1 LMKAM
6 ADIATESRGDV
17 LEVGFGMGIS
27 ASYIQA
33 GSPRSH
39 TIIECN
45 REVMAAF
52 AEWKNRYPD
61 RDIRLVE
68 GRWQEVVET
77 LSGFDGIFFD
87 TYPVSEEEFEESVLN
102 SINFAEA
109 FIPAA
114 AKMLR
119 PGGVFTYYT
128 NEIDSFSRRHQRFLF
143 QHFSS
148 FTLSVVRS
156 LLPPEDCHYWWA
168 DSMAVVKAVK

>member
-1 LMKAM
+1 MKTM
-6 ADIATESRGDV
+6 ADIATESRVDV

-33 GSPRSH
+33 GHPRSH

-45 REVMAAF
+45 HDVMKAF
-52 AEWKNRYPD
+52 AEWAGKYAD
-61 RDIRLVE
+61 RDIRLVQ
-68 GRWQEVVET
+68 GRWQDVVDR
-77 LSGFDGIFFD
+77 LDRFDGVFFD
-87 TYPVSEEEFEESVLN
+87 TYPASEEEFEEAVIN

-114 AKMLR
+114 AALLR

-148 FTLSVVRS
+148 FTLSIVRS

-168 DSMAVVKAVK
+168 DSMAGVKALK